1 MRCVPAIVIRASSSV
16 RQGIRQLEHAAEPAG
31 VVLVREHDGEV
42 LYYLFSAAG
51 LRARLSGVEP
61 DTDVASA
68 IHFGEY
74 QPAPAGQLDLAAP
87 LGSVALEGR
96 QVIGVM
102 VDGGGEGGDYQ
113 PPQAGAAVETK
124 GERHPPGYRPP
135 PPLTRGGSTTRRR
148 GFGTDVIGADPSEGL
163 APPTTRGGVVV
174 AGTGPTSAPDLSE
187 EPGGGPA
194 ATPTPPPGLFRA
206 YPDVVAPSQ
215 VGAGQTFILSV
226 GFSLE
231 PSPSMVVQG
240 PPIIVRSGPK
250 PEFIIQVTGFGFTFP
265 DGIRKTLVADR
276 ENPQRERVDF
286 TVRADPSNV
295 AAPRFL
301 EVSYEFEGV
310 PVGYTWAQV
319 QVVPGA
325 AETATPAL
333 VGGSGVVSAMA
344 AGEGPHLTVDII
356 SREGD
361 PELRWLFHCRYS
373 EIDRPDAVTTTL
385 DDDSAQSFA
394 VQLMRQVPNVQSG
407 PLLPATMRGVGR
419 LVADAM
425 APEFWPIFE
434 ETWKRARA
442 DGEEPQLQITTT
454 EPWIPWELAWV
465 DKDHLQEPDK
475 LLPDPRGGALGRLWL
490 VGRWTPPTRSLR
502 TGDIPASPPA
512 STVDATDMAVIIGN
526 YQGAAGIAELP
537 NAVAEGNEIA
547 TDYGALPL
555 QVSHADVAT
564 LMTTGALHRDGK
576 PFAPTV
582 IHFAGHGHTDVAN
595 PQFTGLVLT
604 GGDRL
609 DPLAVRGFDLVEQ
622 QRPFVF
628 LNACEAGV
636 GGETL
641 TKLGGLV
648 GAFLGEGARGFVAP
662 LWKVDDVE
670 ASLIALEFYRRT
682 FEDGQTVGEAMR
694 GIRQRYTPDSTSATA
709 LAYVFYG
716 NPNLRLQRGAA

>member
-1 MRCVPAIVIRASSSV
+1 MRCAPAIVIRASSSV
-16 RQGIRQLEHAAEPAG
+16 RQGIRQLEHAAAHAE

-42 LYYLFSAAG
+42 LYYVFSAAG
-51 LRARLSGVEP
+51 LRTRLSGAQP

-68 IHFGEY
+68 IHLGED

-87 LGSVALEGR
+87 VGSVALEGR
-96 QVIGVM
+96 QVIGII
-102 VDGGGEGGDYQ
+102 VDGGGEGGGY
-113 PPQAGAAVETK
+113 PAPYPGSVGGT
-124 GERHPPGYRPP
+124 ERERRPRGYPP
-135 PPLTRGGSTTRRR
+135 PPARRGITVRGRGFGLDGPDELVRQGPQELTRGGVTVRE
-148 GFGTDVIGADPSEGL
+148 V
-163 APPTTRGGVVV
+163 
-174 AGTGPTSAPDLSE
+174 GPTLPPDMFDES
-187 EPGGGPA
+187 GDAGA
-194 ATPTPPPGLFRA
+194 ATPAPPPGLFRA

-215 VGAGQTFILSV
+215 VGAGQSFTLSV

-240 PPIIVRSGPK
+240 PPIIVRAGQQA
-250 PEFIIQVTGFGFTFP
+250 EFVIQVTGFGFTFP
-265 DGIRKTLVADR
+265 HGIQKTLVVDR
-276 ENPQRERVDF
+276 KNPQRGRVEF
-286 TVRADPSNV
+286 TVTADPATV

-310 PVGYTWAQV
+310 VVGRTWAQV

-333 VGGSGVVSAMA
+333 VGGGGVISPIAG
-344 AGEGPHLTVDII
+344 GEGPHLTVDIF

-361 PELRWLFHCRYS
+361 PELQWLFHCRYP
-373 EIDRPDAVTTTL
+373 EIVRPGAVTTTL
-385 DDDSAQSFA
+385 NDDSAQSFA
-394 VQLMRQVPNVQSG
+394 VQLMRQIPSLQSG
-407 PLLPATMRGVGR
+407 FLTETMQGVGEI
-419 LVADAM
+419 VADAV
-425 APEFWPIFE
+425 APEFWPILE

-442 DGEEPQLQITTT
+442 DGQEPQLQITTN
-454 EPWIPWELAWV
+454 EPWIPWELAWI
-465 DKDHLQEPDK
+465 DKDRLDEPDT
-475 LLPDPRGGALGRLWL
+475 LLPDSHGGALGQRWL
-490 VGRWTPPTRSLR
+490 VGRWTPLTRRLV
-502 TGDIPASPPA
+502 TGDVPASPPA
-512 STVDATDMAVIIGN
+512 STVDATEMAVIIGN
-526 YQGAAGIAELP
+526 YQGAQGIAELP

-547 TDYGALPL
+547 TDYGALAL
-555 QVSHADVAT
+555 QVSHTDVKA
-564 LMTTGALHRDGK
+564 LMSGQLQRHGK
-576 PFAPTV
+576 TFAPTV

-604 GGDRL
+604 GGYRL
-609 DPLAVRGFDLVEQ
+609 DPLVIRGFRLVEQ

-648 GAFLGEGARGFVAP
+648 GAFLAEKARGFVAP

-694 GIRQRYTPDSTSATA
+694 EIRRRYTPDSTSATA

-716 NPNLRLQRGAA
+716 NPALRLQRGSA